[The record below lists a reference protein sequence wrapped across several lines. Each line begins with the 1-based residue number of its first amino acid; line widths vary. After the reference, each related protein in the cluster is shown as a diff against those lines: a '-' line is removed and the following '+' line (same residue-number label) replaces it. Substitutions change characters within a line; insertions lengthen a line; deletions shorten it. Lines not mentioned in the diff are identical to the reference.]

1 MNEKILVVYYSRTG
15 HTRRVAE
22 ETAATLRA
30 EIEEIV
36 DPENRL
42 GLLGYLRSGRQA
54 FFGQEAGIREPLK
67 DPAGYDLVIIGTPV
81 WNWSL
86 SAPVRAYLTRCQRRL
101 ARPAVAFFL
110 TEGGSGEQR
119 VLGQME
125 ELLGKAPLEV
135 MAVREADLE
144 SGRYHE
150 KIRSFAE
157 SLAGRLGK
165 LHAAA

>member
-1 MNEKILVVYYSRTG
+1 MSEKILVVYYSRTD

-22 ETAATLRA
+22 EIAATLRA
-30 EIEEIV
+30 DVEEIV

-54 FFGQEAGIREPLK
+54 FFGQEADIREPLK
-67 DPAGYDLVIIGTPV
+67 DPAGYDLVIVGTPV

-86 SAPVRAYLTRCQRRL
+86 SAPVRAYLTRRQQRL
-101 ARPAVAFFL
+101 ARPPVAFFL

-119 VLGQME
+119 VFGQME
-125 ELLGKAPLEV
+125 ELTGKAPLDV
-135 MAVREADLE
+135 MAVREAE
-144 SGRYHE
+144 IANGRYHD

-157 SLAGRLGK
+157 ALAGRLGRART
-165 LHAAA
+165 AA

>member
-22 ETAATLRA
+22 ELAATLRA
-30 EIEEIV
+30 DIEEIV
-36 DPENRL
+36 DPENRM

-54 FFGQEAGIREPLK
+54 FFGQETDIREPLK
-67 DPAGYDLVIIGTPV
+67 DPAAYDLVVVGTPV

-86 SAPVRAYLTRCQRRL
+86 SAPVRAYLTRRQQRF
-101 ARPAVAFFL
+101 ARPPVAFFL

-119 VLGQME
+119 VFGQME
-125 ELLGKAPLEV
+125 ELAGKAPLDV
-135 MAVREADLE
+135 MAVRQAEIE
-144 SGRYHE
+144 NGRYHE

-157 SLAGRLGK
+157 SLADRLGK
-165 LHAAA
+165 AHAAA

>member
-1 MNEKILVVYYSRTG
+1 MSQKILVVYYSRTG

-22 ETAATLRA
+22 EIAATLRA
-30 EIEEIV
+30 DLEEIV

-42 GLLGYLRSGRQA
+42 GLLGYLRSGGQA
-54 FFGQEAGIREPLK
+54 FFGQEADIREPLK
-67 DPAGYDLVIIGTPV
+67 DPAGYDLVIVGTPV

-86 SAPVRAYLTRCQRRL
+86 SAPVRAYLTRRQQRL

-119 VLGQME
+119 VFGQME

-135 MAVREADLE
+135 MAVREAE
-144 SGRYHE
+144 IASGRYHE
-150 KIRSFAE
+150 KIRSFTEA
-157 SLAGRLGK
+157 LADRLGRART
-165 LHAAA
+165 AA